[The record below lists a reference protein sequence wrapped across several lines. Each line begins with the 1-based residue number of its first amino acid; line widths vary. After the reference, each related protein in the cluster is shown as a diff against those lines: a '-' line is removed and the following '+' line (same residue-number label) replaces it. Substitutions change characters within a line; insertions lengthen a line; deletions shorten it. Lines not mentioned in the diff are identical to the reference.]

1 MNITS
6 SETGTKPELHVY
18 QRLVLKLRQALDEN
32 KMQPGQFFASEYD
45 LARREGV
52 SRRSV
57 RHAVDI
63 LVREGRVE
71 RRSGKG
77 LYIRRPGSI
86 TRWVQVVVP
95 MLAAHLCIEMAGGVK
110 AAALKAGVQTQ
121 IYDAHGSFDSDLDA
135 LRRLPA
141 TAASGAIIWSLH
153 HKRFAEV
160 LYELKAARYPFV
172 LVDESLRDIEVP
184 TVLADNYRGG
194 YLVGRELIQRGHRRI
209 GYISFP
215 ADTTRLRAEGIQDA
229 FAEANLLFD
238 RSLNRELRTTL
249 MEDSSAEIGR
259 LTRELLDLPDRPTA
273 IFYNN
278 DHAAIRGYEAIRALG
293 LRIPEDVSVVG
304 FDGDPSCRLLTPT
317 LATIRQPARE
327 MGIAAMEILLD
338 LMAGGKSGAENVA
351 GDVGIPHQVL
361 PVTWHEGGS
370 IGPAP
375 RRRPGGRNTRRIQKK
390 PRHP

>member
-1 MNITS
+1 MSNTS
-6 SETGTKPELHVY
+6 SETSTKPELHVY
-18 QRLVLKLRQALDEN
+18 QRLLLKLRQSLDGPE
-32 KMQPGQFFASEYD
+32 MQPGRFFASEYD

-77 LYIRRPGSI
+77 LYIRQPGSV
-86 TRWVQVVVP
+86 TRWIQVVVP
-95 MLAAHLCIEMAGGVK
+95 TLAAHLCIEVAGGVK
-110 AAALKAGVQTQ
+110 TAALKAGVRTQ
-121 IYDAHGSFDSDLDA
+121 VYDAHGSFDSDLQA
-135 LRRLPA
+135 LRQLPE

-153 HKRFAEV
+153 HKRFAEA
-160 LYELKAARYPFV
+160 LYELKAVRYPFV
-172 LVDESLRDIEVP
+172 LVDESLHDIEVP
-184 TVLADNYRGG
+184 TVSADNYRGG
-194 YLVGRELIQRGHRRI
+194 YLLGQELLQRGHRRI
-209 GYISFP
+209 GYIRFS
-215 ADTTRLRAEGIQDA
+215 ADTTRLRAQGVQDA
-229 FAEANLLFD
+229 LIDANLLFD
-238 RSLNRELRTTL
+238 RSLNRDLRTTL
-249 MEDSSAEIGR
+249 MEDSSAEIDR
-259 LTRELLDLPDRPTA
+259 LTRELLDLPDPPTA

-278 DHAAIRGYEAIRALG
+278 DHAAIRGYETIRALG

-338 LMAGGKSGAENVA
+338 LMAESKDGANSMA
-351 GDVGIPHQVL
+351 ADDLPHQVL
-361 PVTWHEGGS
+361 PVTWQEGGS

-375 RRRPGGRNTRRIQKK
+375 RRKPLDHSPGQIEKK
-390 PRHP
+390 

>member
-1 MNITS
+1 MNITGA
-6 SETGTKPELHVY
+6 ETSTKPELHVY
-18 QRLVLKLRQALDEN
+18 QRLLLKLRQLLDEQ
-32 KMQPGQFFASEYD
+32 KMQPGQFLASEYD

-77 LYIRRPGSI
+77 LYIRQPGSI
-86 TRWVQVVVP
+86 TRWIQVVVP

-110 AAALKAGVQTQ
+110 TAALKAGVQTQ
-121 IYDAHGSFDSDLDA
+121 IYDAHGSFDSDLEA

-160 LYELKAARYPFV
+160 LYELKATRYPFV

-194 YLVGRELIQRGHRRI
+194 YLVGQELIQRGHRRI
-209 GYISFP
+209 GYISFS
-215 ADTTRLRAEGIQDA
+215 ADTTRLRAQGLQDA
-229 FAEANLLFD
+229 LIDANLPFD

-249 MEDSSAEIGR
+249 MEDSSAEIDR
-259 LTRELLDLPDRPTA
+259 FTKELLHLPAPPTA

-278 DHAAIRGYEAIRALG
+278 DHAAILGYETIRALG

-327 MGIAAMEILLD
+327 MGIAAMDILLD
-338 LMAGGKSGAENVA
+338 MMANSKGSADNMV
-351 GDVGIPHQVL
+351 GDDDLPHQV
-361 PVTWHEGGS
+361 VAITWQEGGS

-375 RRRPGGRNTRRIQKK
+375 RRRPINHSTRQLQKK
-390 PRHP
+390 LR